1 VTVSVLSPQIYG
13 LGSRDDRPRLNPGA
27 DLTAFR
33 LTPVEGFVLS
43 RVDGTLSYEE
53 ICLISG
59 IGNEP
64 TLAILRRLRRD
75 RLILGPNDPV
85 PPPAPPPTATPVL
98 GVPISHPPAPGDRR
112 SLLERLDDS
121 TPVTSAELDAAP
133 DLPDEL
139 KARIIRLHR
148 RLKKLGPHEML
159 GLEKDAARAEI
170 KRAYYAA
177 SKELHP
183 DRYFGKDLGPFREKL
198 GDIFARLTESF
209 QKLESPKKPD
219 APKK

>member
-1 VTVSVLSPQIYG
+1 
-13 LGSRDDRPRLNPGA
+13 LNPGA

-75 RLILGPNDPV
+75 RLILGPNDPI
-85 PPPAPPPTATPVL
+85 PPPAPPPTATPMA
-98 GVPISHPPAPGDRR
+98 GVPVVHPHPADRR
-112 SLLERLDDS
+112 SLLERLDDN
-121 TPVTSAELDAAP
+121 TPVTSAELDTAP

-159 GLEKDAARAEI
+159 GLEKEAARAEI

-183 DRYFGKDLGPFREKL
+183 DRYFGKELGPFREKL

-209 QKLESPKKPD
+209 QKLEAKRPEPPSKKS
-219 APKK
+219 

>member
-1 VTVSVLSPQIYG
+1 VPVLSPQVYG
-13 LGSRDDRPRLNPGA
+13 LGSRDERPRLNPGA
-27 DLTAFR
+27 DLTAHR
-33 LTPVEGFVLS
+33 LNPVEGFVLS

-59 IGNEP
+59 IGTEP
-64 TLAILRRLRRD
+64 TLAILRRLRREK
-75 RLILGPNDPV
+75 LILGPHDPLPPPE
-85 PPPAPPPTATPVL
+85 PPPAPTPVA
-98 GVPISHPPAPGDRR
+98 GVPVTAGPAPSDRR

-133 DLPDEL
+133 ELSEEL

-159 GLEKDAARAEI
+159 GLEKDAGRADI

-183 DRYFGKDLGPFREKL
+183 DRYFGKELGPFREKL

-209 QKLESPKKPD
+209 QKLETKK
-219 APKK
+219 

>member
-1 VTVSVLSPQIYG
+1 VSALSPQLYG
-13 LGSRDDRPRLNPGA
+13 LGPRDDRPRLNPGA
-27 DLTAFR
+27 DLTSFR

-75 RLILGPNDPV
+75 KLILGPNDAV
-85 PPPAPPPTATPVL
+85 PPPSPHPAPTPVA
-98 GVPISHPPAPGDRR
+98 GVPVTVAPLERR
-112 SLLERLDDS
+112 SLLERLDDG
-121 TPVTSAELDAAP
+121 TPVTSAELDTAP
-133 DLPDEL
+133 ELADEL

-159 GLEKDAARAEI
+159 GLEKEADRAEI

-209 QKLESPKKPD
+209 QKLESPK
-219 APKK
+219 PKIEPAKK